1 MSQQVKTT
9 SEVLRELSEWIDNS
23 PENAV
28 RDPEARTWG
37 RLSKVAEEAGEVIT
51 AYIGVTN
58 QNPRKGVYATEDDV
72 KKELLD
78 TAVTALCAYE
88 HMTGNRGNALLD
100 LFTHVKFLSKRAGI
114 REMNYDPNVNYAE
127 KLEELGVGRRT
138 STGFILGQLNDDDE
152 PYV

>member
-138 STGFILGQLNDDDE
+138 STGFILGQSNDDDE